1 MTKNDLIER
10 VADNFYTDYSEKR
23 LYYCRADIHVVNPIR
38 DYGYSA
44 YILRSYSTIVAVA
57 LFNPSIEGFEM
68 YVFDYYSSTTNTTHI
83 PRFIRWLNE
92 NIAAVKCRYDLYFH
106 SYDRK
111 AFREQMK
118 STDFSPLID
127 EKLVDY
133 YLL

>member
-1 MTKNDLIER
+1 MTKSDLIER
-10 VADNFYTDYSEKR
+10 VADNFYTDYSEEK
-23 LYYCRADIHVVNPIR
+23 LYYCQADIHVVNPIR

-83 PRFIRWLNE
+83 PRFRNWLRE
-92 NIAAVKCRYDLYFH
+92 HVAPVKNDVRLYIQ
-106 SYDRK
+106 SRDRK
-111 AFREQMK
+111 SYREQML